1 MDKLYAIKIRQS
13 DGTYGNEIPIN
24 VLA

>member
-13 DGTYGNEIPIN
+13 DGTYGDEIPIN